1 MASKSPFT
9 SAIPNARFPMPADQL
24 ATQAERHIQQLEILN
39 EIARIATMDLE
50 LRPMLQRITDA
61 LAHKFGWEFVA
72 CAVVDPES
80 ESFICQAVSTNRP
93 TSVHVGYSRPFGSG
107 VVGEVAATGKP
118 ILLDDVRLQSNYIE
132 TMPGA
137 MAELCVPV
145 KHKGR
150 MVAVLNLE
158 SIHLGAFH
166 DQLPQLETVA
176 EQVAGAIAI
185 ARQHAELLSRAILTE
200 VLSEV
205 SRLALESPEPN
216 VLLDRVVDYVHRRFS
231 LSTTAAFLGDDEDQ
245 MFELAA
251 FAGAQ
256 LDVPLGT
263 RWPTTTGIAG
273 RTLRSGEPQ
282 LVLDVHSDPD
292 YVAVGPDTVA
302 EFVVPIRSG
311 GKLLGALNFESSSRE
326 TFSPQNLVVF
336 RTVADQIA
344 GAIRLAMANEELIQ
358 TTRALE
364 AANHQLRLANQTLQ
378 LLSSVDSLTSIHN
391 RRRFDE
397 IFELEWRRA
406 CRSHAP
412 MSLLMIDID
421 HFKRYND
428 SFGHQAGDDCL
439 RVVARTLRESL
450 NRAGDSVARYGG
462 EEFVVVLPGTEHE
475 GAAIY
480 AEGLR
485 RRIEDLRMQPD
496 DTGPFKLTISVGV
509 ATTCPREGVP
519 ASTLIAAADQAMYTA
534 KHDGRNLVR
543 GLTV

>member
-1 MASKSPFT
+1 
-9 SAIPNARFPMPADQL
+9 MPADQL
-24 ATQAERHIQQLEILN
+24 ATQAERHVKQLEILN

-61 LAHKFGWEFVA
+61 LMNKFGWEFVA
-72 CAVVDPES
+72 CVVVDPDART
-80 ESFICQAVSTNRP
+80 FVCQAVSTTRP
-93 TSVHVGYSRPFGSG
+93 TSIHPGYSRAFGSG
-107 VVGEVAATGKP
+107 VVGDVAATEKP
-118 ILLDDVRLQSNYIE
+118 ILLDDVRLHENYIE

-150 MVAVLNLE
+150 LVAVLNLE
-158 SIHLGAFH
+158 SVHVRAFH

-176 EQVAGAIAI
+176 DQIAGAIAI
-185 ARQHAELLSRAILTE
+185 ARQHAELQRQAILTE

-205 SRLALESPEPN
+205 SRLALESPDPK
-216 VLLDRVVDYVHRRFS
+216 VLLDRVVDYVHHRFS
-231 LSTTAAFLGDDEDQ
+231 LSTTAAFLADDEDQ
-245 MFELAA
+245 QFELAA
-251 FAGAQ
+251 SAGAQ

-273 RTLRSGEPQ
+273 RTLRTREPQ
-282 LVLDVHSDPD
+282 LVLDVLSDPD
-292 YVAVGPDTVA
+292 YLAVGTETVA

-311 GKLLGALNFESSSRE
+311 EQVLGALNFESSTRE
-326 TFSPQNLVVF
+326 TFSQENLVVF
-336 RTVADQIA
+336 RTIADQIA
-344 GAIRLAMANEELIQ
+344 GAIRLAVTNENLLQ

-364 AANHQLRLANQTLQ
+364 AANHQLRRANQTLQ
-378 LLSSVDSLTSIHN
+378 LLSSVDALTSIPN

-421 HFKRYND
+421 FFKRYND

-462 EEFVVVLPGTEHE
+462 EEFVVILPGTDHE
-475 GAAIY
+475 GALLY
-480 AEGLR
+480 GESLR
-485 RRIEDLRMQPD
+485 ERIEALRMQPD

-509 ATTCPREGVP
+509 ATTCPREGIP
-519 ASTLIAAADQAMYTA
+519 ARTLIAAADQAMYAA
-534 KHDGRNLVR
+534 KHEGRNLVR
-543 GLTV
+543 GRTT